1 MLSHNSELGVYILLA
16 FGTNM
21 RQAVAESALGKWHAH
36 TLEHAVPESALGK
49 WHAHIEYAV
58 YAGKTVIMTVCNVCK
73 VILNLHFEQAK

>member
-1 MLSHNSELGVYILLA
+1 
-16 FGTNM
+16 M

-36 TLEHAVPESALGK
+36 TLEHAVPDSALGNWHAHSEHAVAESALGK